1 MHSAKVIGVIRKVNY
16 SINFMIILFFIMI
29 LYDTTSKIADSF
41 SARNFLEQAQFLPI
55 IPSRMALI
63 TLSCMVLLAL
73 SNFLKLYYQKRNK
86 AIIYYLLLV
95 DFILCVTVVYFIN
108 FSYRGLFLL
117 LIMNI
122 IYFVTDGRLRV
133 TILILGGVLFIT
145 LDYDVLSNYITMVSM
160 DDYIHFYSNQN
171 QAYVMGF
178 KNILYSIN
186 DLGFIMFL
194 YFLLLNKIDENKAI
208 RRLNQE
214 LRSTASELELANIK
228 LREYADEAREN
239 IKMKE
244 RNRLAREIHDILGHS
259 LTSIT
264 TGIEASLQIMGMD
277 VDLARKQLEKI
288 LELSRKGLVDVRRSV
303 RELKID
309 SIAKYELIPAIEK
322 LIDDINGFSHIKVS
336 MIIEGTI
343 LKLKDDEEQ
352 TIYRTVQESITNSI
366 RHGHASTMTVSLK
379 YVDHELNIDLWDN
392 GIGCDLIEEG
402 FGLQHIRERIEMLG
416 GVISY
421 ESRPNEGFKT
431 SLTIPIRWGQAYD

>member
-95 DFILCVTVVYFIN
+95 DFILCITVVYFIN

-133 TILILGGVLFIT
+133 TILILGGFLFIT

-160 DDYIHFYSNQN
+160 DDYIQFYSNQN

-178 KNILYSIN
+178 KNILYSVN

>member
-95 DFILCVTVVYFIN
+95 DFILCITVVYFIN

-178 KNILYSIN
+178 KNILYSVN

>member
-95 DFILCVTVVYFIN
+95 DFILCITVVYFIN

-160 DDYIHFYSNQN
+160 DDYIQFYSNQN

-178 KNILYSIN
+178 KNILYSVN

-336 MIIEGTI
+336 MTIEGTI